1 MPLKPGD
8 AAGPYQVLHKLG
20 QGGMGA
26 VYPARDTRL
35 NRDVAIKVLPELF
48 ALDADRLA
56 RFTRKAQT
64 LAALNHPNIAQ
75 IYGLEVHVG
84 SGGGPSALVM
94 ELIEGDDLS
103 LVISRGAMPIA
114 DVLPIARQIAE
125 ALEAAHEQGIV
136 HRDLKPANVKLR
148 ADGTVKVLDFGLA
161 KAMAPEGSSASNHA
175 MVSPTLTAR
184 ATQLGTIIGTAAY
197 MAPEQ
202 AKGKAVDRRADIW
215 AFGAVV
221 YEMLTGRRAFDGDDI
236 STTLASV
243 LMREPEWTALPN
255 NTPPAIRGLVERCLV
270 KDPRQRLRDMGD
282 ARLQIDETL
291 SGRHTSAP
299 SAVVMDVRGGR
310 GGTRPHWQLASALA
324 VTAAAAAGA
333 AWFTKPSTPVAS
345 LRLSIAMPPG
355 EQVTTSPAISA
366 DGHLIAYAAGRTAAS
381 SQLYLRAVDDFSAR
395 AVQGSAGALY
405 PFFSPDGRTF
415 AFFAGGKLRRASIAG
430 GAPVDLA
437 SAPVAWGGTWD
448 ADGRIVYAL
457 GLNSGLWRV
466 PADGGIVEQITKPD
480 GAGAGYAHVFPH
492 RLRGT
497 RDLLF
502 AFWGQKFYT
511 GRLSATDN
519 TWRPITPE
527 SVTQSGAHIFAESG
541 HLLTFDGTG
550 GVVATRWDPSTTGPA
565 GAGTPVLKDVNWA
578 TGSERAWLDVSG
590 AGTAVY
596 APGNPSNRRV
606 VWVD

>member
-1 MPLKPGD
+1 
-8 AAGPYQVLHKLG
+8 
-20 QGGMGA
+20 
-26 VYPARDTRL
+26 
-35 NRDVAIKVLPELF
+35 
-48 ALDADRLA
+48 
-56 RFTRKAQT
+56 
-64 LAALNHPNIAQ
+64 
-75 IYGLEVHVG
+75 
-84 SGGGPSALVM
+84 
-94 ELIEGDDLS
+94 
-103 LVISRGAMPIA
+103 
-114 DVLPIARQIAE
+114 
-125 ALEAAHEQGIV
+125 
-136 HRDLKPANVKLR
+136 
-148 ADGTVKVLDFGLA
+148 
-161 KAMAPEGSSASNHA
+161 
-175 MVSPTLTAR
+175 
-184 ATQLGTIIGTAAY
+184 
-197 MAPEQ
+197 
-202 AKGKAVDRRADIW
+202 
-215 AFGAVV
+215 
-221 YEMLTGRRAFDGDDI
+221 
-236 STTLASV
+236 
-243 LMREPEWTALPN
+243 
-255 NTPPAIRGLVERCLV
+255 
-270 KDPRQRLRDMGD
+270 
-282 ARLQIDETL
+282 
-291 SGRHTSAP
+291 
-299 SAVVMDVRGGR
+299 
-310 GGTRPHWQLASALA
+310 
-324 VTAAAAAGA
+324 
-333 AWFTKPSTPVAS
+333 
-345 LRLSIAMPPG
+345 MPPG
-355 EQVTTSPAISA
+355 EQVTSSPAISP
-366 DGHLIAYAAGRTAAS
+366 DGQLIAYASGRTGAS

-606 VWVD
+606 VWVDRQGSVTPVPGEADLVDQAMLSRDGKWLVSGGMAGHWVTELATGARNRIISGVRSWEGGWMPGDDRIVLSSNKDGDWDLYTVAASGGELRPLLKRPMAQHVQAVGTDGTMVYLERQPATGSDLWTLTPDGKTSPLVVTPFNETSASFSPDGRFVAYVSDASGRRDVFAIPASGQGNRVAISIEGGTGPVWSRDGRELFYRAGDDLLSVQVRTDKELVLGERRRLLDLSRFDSGYFHEFDVSPDGQRFLVIRTEPQSRPTRLDIITNFFDELNRLVPKR